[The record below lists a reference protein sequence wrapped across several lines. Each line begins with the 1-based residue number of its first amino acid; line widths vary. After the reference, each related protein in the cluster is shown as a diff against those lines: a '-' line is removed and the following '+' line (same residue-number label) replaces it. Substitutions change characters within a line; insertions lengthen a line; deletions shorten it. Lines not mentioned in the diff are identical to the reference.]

1 MKLIR
6 NDINNNIEF
15 KNNNTLLVHIE
26 LDEQI
31 YEVID
36 IFSDIN
42 KEFIFENIKYYILKN
57 NIWMFNIRNINII
70 NEPQLFDSNEN
81 DEIVKNNKY
90 S

>member
-42 KEFIFENIKYYILKN
+42 KEFHPLFLFIIKNTWKN
-57 NIWMFNIRNINII
+57 LR
-70 NEPQLFDSNEN
+70 
-81 DEIVKNNKY
+81 
-90 S
+90 